1 MKTLI
6 ALVTLALTGVT
17 FAGCDSTGTPVDV
30 GGRDGAMDVAP
41 GDAVID
47 ISGDQRPPAE
57 LGPDGPADGLALD
70 GPLLDGALT
79 VSPYATA
86 RGLIH
91 MHSIYSHDGC
101 DSQGFINGVP
111 NVQCLKEL
119 RDAVCAN
126 TFNFM
131 FLTDH
136 PDNMSKY
143 TLQQDMLYDAS
154 QGDQLVLQGGQ
165 PIANRVT
172 CAGGRQVLISVG
184 FEATHMMPLGLHALP
199 ATQDLYASISDSS
212 DMTQVKAQVAGL
224 KALGAVVGMI
234 HSEEPDISAG
244 TIDAAGF
251 EAMEWYNIH
260 ASCRTPCGRAEPM
273 GCSRCSA
280 TRLASP
286 SPPPV
291 RV

>member
-1 MKTLI
+1 M
-6 ALVTLALTGVT
+6 
-17 FAGCDSTGTPVDV
+17 
-30 GGRDGAMDVAP
+30 
-41 GDAVID
+41 
-47 ISGDQRPPAE
+47 
-57 LGPDGPADGLALD
+57 
-70 GPLLDGALT
+70 
-79 VSPYATA
+79 
-86 RGLIH
+86 
-91 MHSIYSHDGC
+91 
-101 DSQGFINGVP
+101 
-111 NVQCLKEL
+111 
-119 RDAVCAN
+119 
-126 TFNFM
+126 
-131 FLTDH
+131 
-136 PDNMSKY
+136 
-143 TLQQDMLYDAS
+143 
-154 QGDQLVLQGGQ
+154 
-165 PIANRVT
+165 
-172 CAGGRQVLISVG
+172 LISVG